1 MIIFLVIL
9 HTLVCLGLVAAI
21 LLHSGRGT
29 GLSSSFGGGGP
40 SAFGGT
46 GAIEKNLDRITVIL
60 SLVFAVTSITLAL
73 TV

>member
-1 MIIFLVIL
+1 MVTFLVTI
-9 HTLVCLGLVAAI
+9 HTLVSAGLIAAI

-29 GLSSSFGGGGP
+29 GLSSSFGGGAP

-46 GAIEKNLDRITVIL
+46 GAIEQNLDRITVVL
-60 SLVFAVTSITLAL
+60 ALVFAVTSVSLVL